1 MEKDSRETV
10 FIHVMFVGLG
20 DVDDELLE
28 GSLFE

>member
-10 FIHVMFVGLG
+10 FIDVMFVGLSG
-20 DVDDELLE
+20 VDDELLE